1 MAHPNGEYIYII
13 RGGKTLEI
21 SDMVKYHVVE
31 FDGLGMSP
39 LHRISQRGPMQDG
52 VTDVGYRLDP
62 RNILISIM
70 AYASTP
76 AQFHDRRQELI
87 EILKPG
93 KTITLKWI
101 FATSS
106 GARTRCIDC
115 HCTGGLSLPSSGMIQ
130 QAFNDVI
137 QLYAPD
143 PTFYDPEVITIQ
155 PLSLYSASGFTVPTV
170 VPTSFGATSIS
181 EAVAFS
187 HSDPGAWDIYPT
199 ITVKGPFG
207 TCQID
212 NLSTVDSPA
221 GNGFLYS
228 GVAIAA
234 GKTHTIDLR
243 YGLKTFT
250 DEAGASVLDKWTGN
264 RATFKIAP
272 GENNFRFLVTSIDT
286 NTRVQL
292 QFNKRY
298 VGL

>member
-21 SDMVKYHVVE
+21 SDMVKYHVIE
-31 FDGLGMSP
+31 FDGLGMAP
-39 LHRISQRGPMQDG
+39 LHRIGQRGPMQDG

-62 RNILISIM
+62 RTILLSIM
-70 AYASTP
+70 AYAATP

-130 QAFNDVI
+130 QAFNDVV

-143 PTFYDPEVITIQ
+143 PTFYDPELTTVLPT
-155 PLSLYSASGFTVPTV
+155 SLYSAAGFTVPTV
-170 VPTSFGATSIS
+170 VPTSFGVTSIL
-181 EAVAFS
+181 ETIVFN
-187 HSDPGAWDIYPT
+187 HSDPGAWDIYPVAT
-199 ITVKGPFG
+199 IKGPY
-207 TCQID
+207 TNCQIANQGTID
-212 NLSTVDSPA
+212 WPS
-221 GNGFLYS
+221 GNGVINS
-228 GVAIAA
+228 GIAIAA
-234 GKTHTIDLR
+234 GKTITIDFR
-243 YGLKTFT
+243 YGAKSFL
-250 DEAGASVLDKWTGN
+250 DEAGASVLDKWAGDK
-264 RATFKIAP
+264 ATFKIAP
-272 GENNFRFLVTSIDT
+272 GENSLRFFMAGIDS
-286 NTRVQL
+286 NTRIYL

-298 VGL
+298 IGL